1 MSTKIILGQQQIEL
15 VKEKNSSVQQYKL
28 EGRSAVRK
36 YSEEINNG
44 ANKAIFSQ
52 NMNTNTNYL
61 GSSPSPLLSINNS
74 PNIPSNL
81 TQNNNFQSNFQPM
94 SQHISSTGIQG
105 QYMSSSSN
113 YQSNSSNNTGAL
125 VKNAIKNFQ
134 EANEKIEVRP
144 GEKESRNYLMEK
156 SPTTLGQ
163 QIYETLMAQQLQFQ
177 SQGSQQQQQSQFQYQ
192 QQQQQLLQQQQQD
205 IQQQPSLQQKFYSQ
219 NITYN
224 NNSQIN
230 YSSLNSQINSSSNQ
244 SNQQTNP
251 NSQTKIQITDQ
262 QSTTINSAR
271 LSVKNYIQSANNAQ
285 MLTNQSSNINNPSSH
300 NGGRNHTLERVDSTR
315 SGNLNNKVQNT
326 FQYNKANNGLNSSS
340 GAVSQSS
347 SNMPSNN
354 LFRKS
359 LEYSLINQLAGISQT
374 NSSNHVQSATIN
386 LFSSPQL
393 NPSNNPATISQVNLS
408 RSSNL
413 KPAAN
418 SSQNEQA
425 STSTAV
431 SESKYFEAY
440 SKTKSPR
447 EPQAATSIQKTQNK
461 DKLSNITDY
470 EALNQQN
477 QLQQQAQLQQRMST
491 SQHHYQSNQPS
502 FNAIKQDSQQNI
514 QGMVVNG
521 IDIGSRSLERKI
533 QPIQSKLSSTSS
545 ISSKYMLSN
554 PQKISITQYQQAN
567 QQGDSLTLAQKYSN
581 NINTQSRQAH
591 HSSSIIN
598 ATKGKSSRS
607 NTPSK
612 SGTSSNYMSPSPSFL
627 GQATLLNSQQQQ
639 HQQQQNNSSSTKLSN
654 KFLQE
659 YNSINQTQQQGAKN
673 IENQNAS
680 KQQQQQQQIQKQ
692 NSLNTQNNNSSLVGQ
707 IISINSNANELN
719 SKYSPR
725 SSTNLQSQ
733 IQKISS
739 TISPINSFNSNQ
751 ISNLSTS
758 PKIYQTTQQMGKEK
772 NDNYSSN
779 NYQSNEEKPKS
790 QTHINVSTTPPKLS
804 DINIETKQLA
814 GRVIQ
819 DPFNNFLE
827 NQNARIASNMQNI
840 QEERRSTSINK
851 APALTTFSI
860 NQAHPSYQNNN
871 INNFSMQQNNSLFIS
886 SDLEANN
893 QQNQNI
899 NYQNKPK
906 SPSANNAKSSK
917 PFDFS
922 QYNSQNSQN
931 KSYQTQQASTTISS
945 KLSYKPLTL
954 NTEEA
959 NQSQNQ
965 TNLPSTK
972 SKQYHSKLL
981 EQANQVHTAVN
992 TNQKT
997 QNNEDQLF
1005 NQQQI
1010 HQQYYAPSSTS
1021 YHSRVSLAGVP
1032 GSQINSSPHSQ
1043 NQQNKSIDKI
1053 NPKKQSNS
1061 TLKLLSDKKSNQT
1074 LQSSKSPKST
1084 NNNSFQQNLPHQ
1096 ASAASSATNDNSMT
1110 HSSIKRFETSEQ
1122 QSSSTHNINFSPFT
1136 KKNAEEHSTPTHPN
1150 KTENINK
1157 SYNNSQLLE
1166 FPLYS
1171 TFSSNLTKSPSSM
1184 QQTVQMLEMTKI
1196 KDKMKKILDTHTK
1209 KEKVLQNENSDLK
1222 SQILQLKQQI
1232 TNQQNEITSL
1242 KSQIS
1247 TQQQNNSIQYFN
1259 SSSNANQFQMSF
1271 QNLFINSQD
1280 YSSHKGQQSSPQQ
1293 QQAENNQIFQSPLE
1307 ISFQQHQ

>member
-1 MSTKIILGQQQIEL
+1 
-15 VKEKNSSVQQYKL
+15 
-28 EGRSAVRK
+28 
-36 YSEEINNG
+36 
-44 ANKAIFSQ
+44 
-52 NMNTNTNYL
+52 
-61 GSSPSPLLSINNS
+61 
-74 PNIPSNL
+74 
-81 TQNNNFQSNFQPM
+81 
-94 SQHISSTGIQG
+94 
-105 QYMSSSSN
+105 MSSSSN
-113 YQSNSSNNTGAL
+113 YQSTSNNNTGAL
-125 VKNAIKNFQ
+125 VKNAIKNIQ
-134 EANEKIEVRP
+134 EANEKIEIRP

-177 SQGSQQQQQSQFQYQ
+177 TQGSQQQQQSQFQYQ

-205 IQQQPSLQQKFYSQ
+205 LQQQPSLQQKFYSQ
-219 NITYN
+219 NMAYN
-224 NNSQIN
+224 TNSQIN
-230 YSSLNSQINSSSNQ
+230 YSSINSHVNSSSNQ

-251 NSQTKIQITDQ
+251 NSQTKISISDQ
-262 QSTTINSAR
+262 PSTTINSAR
-271 LSVKNYIQSANNAQ
+271 LSAKNYIQSANNTQ
-285 MLTNQSSNINNPSSH
+285 LQTNQSSNINNPSSH
-300 NGGRNHTLERVDSTR
+300 NGGRNQTLERIDNTR

-326 FQYNKANNGLNSSS
+326 FQYSRTNNVLNSSS

-347 SNMPSNN
+347 SNMPNNN

-359 LEYSLINQLAGISQT
+359 LEYSLINQLSGISQS
-374 NSSNHVQSATIN
+374 NNNNHVQSATIN

-393 NPSNNPATISQVNLS
+393 NPSSNPSTISQVNLS

-418 SSQNEQA
+418 YSQNEQT

-431 SESKYFEAY
+431 SESKYFDAY
-440 SKTKSPR
+440 NKTKSPR
-447 EPQAATSIQKTQNK
+447 DPQATSLQKTQNK

-470 EALNQQN
+470 EALNQHN
-477 QLQQQAQLQQRMST
+477 QLSQQAQLQQRMST
-491 SQHHYQSNQPS
+491 SQNHYQSNQPS
-502 FNAIKQDSQQNI
+502 FNAIKQDSQQSI

-554 PQKISITQYQQAN
+554 PPKLSITGTQYLSST
-567 QQGDSLTLAQKYSN
+567 QQGDSLTLAQKYSS
-581 NINTQSRQAH
+581 NINNQNRQAH

-598 ATKGKSSRS
+598 TTKAKSSRS

-627 GQATLLNSQQQQ
+627 GQATLGNQQQQ
-639 HQQQQNNSSSTKLSN
+639 QVSSSNKLSN

-659 YNSINQTQQQGAKN
+659 YNSITQIQQQNTKSF
-673 IENQNAS
+673 ENQNAA
-680 KQQQQQQQIQKQ
+680 KQQPQQQQQQIQKQ

-707 IISINSNANELN
+707 IITINSNSNELN
-719 SKYSPR
+719 QKYSPR

-739 TISPINSFNSNQ
+739 TVSPINSFNSNQ
-751 ISNLSTS
+751 VNNLSTS
-758 PKIYQTTQQMGKEK
+758 PKIYSQQMGKEK
-772 NDNYSSN
+772 SDNYSNN
-779 NYQSNEEKPKS
+779 NYQSNEEKTKIQS
-790 QTHINVSTTPPKLS
+790 HINSSTTPPKLS
-804 DINIETKQLA
+804 DINLETKQLA
-814 GRVIQ
+814 GRVTQ
-819 DPFNNFLE
+819 DPINNFLE
-827 NQNARIASNMQNI
+827 NQNARIASNIQNT

-851 APALTTFSI
+851 APALTTFSS
-860 NQAHPSYQNNN
+860 NQAQPNYQNVNVNN
-871 INNFSMQQNNSLFIS
+871 YIMQQNNSLFIS
-886 SDLEANN
+886 SDLETNN

-906 SPSANNAKSSK
+906 SPSANQVKNSK
-917 PFDFS
+917 PFDFI
-922 QYNSQNSQN
+922 QYTSQNSQS
-931 KSYQTQQASTTISS
+931 KPYQAQTQQTSTTISS

-959 NQSQNQ
+959 NQNQNQ
-965 TNLPSTK
+965 ANLPSTK
-972 SKQYHSKLL
+972 SKQFHSKLL
-981 EQANQVHTAVN
+981 EQANQPNPASN
-992 TNQKT
+992 TSQKS
-997 QNNEDQLF
+997 QISEEQLI

-1010 HQQYYAPSSTS
+1010 HQQYYAPSSTQ

-1032 GSQINSSPHSQ
+1032 GNQINSSPHSQ

-1074 LQSSKSPKST
+1074 LQNSKSPKST
-1084 NNNSFQQNLPHQ
+1084 NNNSFQYNLPHQ

-1110 HSSIKRFETSEQ
+1110 HSSIKRFEASDQ
-1122 QSSSTHNINFSPFT
+1122 QPSSTHNINFSPFT
-1136 KKNAEEHSTPTHPN
+1136 KKNTEEHSTPTHPN
-1150 KTENINK
+1150 KQENANK

-1171 TFSSNLTKSPSSM
+1171 TYSSNLTKSPSQL
-1184 QQTVQMLEMTKI
+1184 QQTTQMLEMNKI
-1196 KDKMKKILDTHTK
+1196 KDKMKKILDTHSK

-1242 KSQIS
+1242 KSQIT

-1259 SSSNANQFQMSF
+1259 SSNNANQFQMSF

-1280 YSSHKGQQSSPQQ
+1280 YSSHKGQQNSPQQ
-1293 QQAENNQIFQSPLE
+1293 SQVENNQIFQSPLE

>member
-1 MSTKIILGQQQIEL
+1 
-15 VKEKNSSVQQYKL
+15 
-28 EGRSAVRK
+28 
-36 YSEEINNG
+36 
-44 ANKAIFSQ
+44 
-52 NMNTNTNYL
+52 
-61 GSSPSPLLSINNS
+61 
-74 PNIPSNL
+74 
-81 TQNNNFQSNFQPM
+81 
-94 SQHISSTGIQG
+94 
-105 QYMSSSSN
+105 MSSSTN
-113 YQSNSSNNTGAL
+113 YQSNTGNNTGVL
-125 VKNAIKNFQ
+125 VKNAIKNIQ
-134 EANEKIEVRP
+134 EANEKIENRP
-144 GEKESRNYLMEK
+144 GEKEGRNYLMEK

-163 QIYETLMAQQLQFQ
+163 QIYETLMAQQQQFQ
-177 SQGSQQQQQSQFQYQ
+177 TQGTPQQQKSQFQHQPQ
-192 QQQQQLLQQQQQD
+192 QHQLLQQQQQD
-205 IQQQPSLQQKFYSQ
+205 LQQQPSLQQKFYSQ

-224 NNSQIN
+224 TNSQIN
-230 YSSLNSQINSSSNQ
+230 YSSLNSQVNSSSIQ

-251 NSQTKIQITDQ
+251 NSQTKISIADQ
-262 QSTTINSAR
+262 PSTTINSAR
-271 LSVKNYIQSANNAQ
+271 LSAKNYIQSANNTQ
-285 MLTNQSSNINNPSSH
+285 ILTNQSSNMNNPSSH
-300 NGGRNHTLERVDSTR
+300 NSGRNHTLERVDNTR
-315 SGNLNNKVQNT
+315 SGNLNNKVQNN
-326 FQYNKANNGLNSSS
+326 FQYNRANNGLNSSS

-359 LEYSLINQLAGISQT
+359 LEYSLINQLSSISQS
-374 NSSNHVQSATIN
+374 NSNNHVQSATIN

-393 NPSNNPATISQVNLS
+393 NPSNNLSNISQVNLS

-418 SSQNEQA
+418 SSQNEQT

-431 SESKYFEAY
+431 SESKYFDTY
-440 SKTKSPR
+440 NKTKSPR
-447 EPQAATSIQKTQNK
+447 DHPQAPSIQKAQNK
-461 DKLSNITDY
+461 DKLSNITGY
-470 EALNQQN
+470 EALNQQS
-477 QLQQQAQLQQRMST
+477 QLSQQAQLQQRMST

-502 FNAIKQDSQQNI
+502 FNAMKQDSQQNI

-545 ISSKYMLSN
+545 ISSKYMPSN
-554 PQKISITQYQQAN
+554 PQKVSITGTQYQQAS
-567 QQGDSLTLAQKYSN
+567 QQDEQLTLAQKYSSN
-581 NINTQSRQAH
+581 VNTQSRQAH

-598 ATKGKSSRS
+598 TTKAKSSRS

-627 GQATLLNSQQQQ
+627 GQAAIVNQ
-639 HQQQQNNSSSTKLSN
+639 QQQQNSTSSAKLSN
-654 KFLQE
+654 KFIQE
-659 YNSINQTQQQGAKN
+659 YNSINQIQQQNTKS
-673 IENQNAS
+673 IENQNAT
-680 KQQQQQQQIQKQ
+680 KQQQQQIQKQ

-707 IISINSNANELN
+707 IISINSNSNELN

-739 TISPINSFNSNQ
+739 TISPINSFSSNQ
-751 ISNLSTS
+751 INNLSTS
-758 PKIYQTTQQMGKEK
+758 PKLYQTTQQTGKDK
-772 NDNYSSN
+772 SDNYSN
-779 NYQSNEEKPKS
+779 NNCQSNEEKPKS
-790 QTHINVSTTPPKLS
+790 QTHIYSSTTPPKLS
-804 DINIETKQLA
+804 DINQETKQFA
-814 GRVIQ
+814 GRITQ

-827 NQNARIASNMQNI
+827 NQNSRITSNMPNM
-840 QEERRSTSINK
+840 QEERRSPSINK
-851 APALTTFSI
+851 APALTTFNT
-860 NQAHPSYQNNN
+860 NQAHPSYQNANV
-871 INNFSMQQNNSLFIS
+871 NNFVMQQNNNIFIS
-886 SDLEANN
+886 SDLEANSL
-893 QQNQNI
+893 QNQNI

-906 SPSANNAKSSK
+906 SPSANQIKSQK

-931 KSYQTQQASTTISS
+931 KPYQTQQTSTPISS

-959 NQSQNQ
+959 NQNQNQ
-965 TNLPSTK
+965 ASLPSTK
-972 SKQYHSKLL
+972 SKQFYSKLL
-981 EQANQVHTAVN
+981 EQANQPHSSVN
-992 TNQKT
+992 TNQKA
-997 QNNEDQLF
+997 QPNEDQLF

-1010 HQQYYAPSSTS
+1010 HQQYYAPSSTQ
-1021 YHSRVSLAGVP
+1021 YHSRVSLAGAP

-1043 NQQNKSIDKI
+1043 NQQNKSIEKI

-1061 TLKLLSDKKSNQT
+1061 TLKLLSDKKSNQA
-1074 LQSSKSPKST
+1074 LQSTKSPKST

-1110 HSSIKRFETSEQ
+1110 HSSIKRFETSDQ
-1122 QSSSTHNINFSPFT
+1122 QPSSTHNINFSPFT
-1136 KKNAEEHSTPTHPN
+1136 KKNTEEHSTPTHPN
-1150 KTENINK
+1150 KQDNVNK

-1171 TFSSNLTKSPSSM
+1171 AYSSNLTKSPSQL
-1184 QQTVQMLEMTKI
+1184 QQTVQMLEMNKI
-1196 KDKMKKILDTHTK
+1196 KDKMKKILEIHTK

-1232 TNQQNEITSL
+1232 TNQQTEITSL

-1259 SSSNANQFQMSF
+1259 NSSNNANQFQMSF

-1293 QQAENNQIFQSPLE
+1293 SQVENNQIFQSPLE